1 MPNPTASLRHQLLR
15 SASAL
20 VIGLAA
26 LSGASHVFAAS
37 KTDNSDYQ
45 QQVAACKN
53 GSSSEDRATCLREA
67 GAARQAASRGNLT
80 DPGAAQLKEN
90 AMKRCEGLPQS
101 DRIDCEKRVNGEGR
115 VEGSVSEGGI
125 LRETV
130 TIVPATA
137 K

>member
-1 MPNPTASLRHQLLR
+1 MPHPTASLRHQLLR
-15 SASAL
+15 STSAL

-26 LSGASHVFAAS
+26 LGGASHVFAAG